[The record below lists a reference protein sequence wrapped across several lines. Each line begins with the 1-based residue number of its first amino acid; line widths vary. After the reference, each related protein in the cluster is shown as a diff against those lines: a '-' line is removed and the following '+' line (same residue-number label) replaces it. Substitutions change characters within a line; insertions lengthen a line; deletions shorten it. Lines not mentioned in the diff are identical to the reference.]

1 MNRAI
6 ALLLLCGVLV
16 SICAHAD
23 GAKVTHP
30 EWAIILTI
38 TDLAAGMQLE
48 PDSELRFDNAIECKS
63 IVAKVGRM
71 PASDRFAAVLTCRKV
86 RLNEAQLLPGRPVTI
101 RCSSRECPG
110 TVFPRAA
117 VCLRARGPW
126 DARQRG
132 RARFRPD

>member
-38 TDLAAGMQLE
+38 TDLATGTQLEQLE

-71 PASDRFAAVLTCRKV
+71 PASDHFAAVLTCRKV
-86 RLNEAQLLPGRPVTI
+86 RLNETQLLPGRP
-101 RCSSRECPG
+101 
-110 TVFPRAA
+110 
-117 VCLRARGPW
+117 
-126 DARQRG
+126 
-132 RARFRPD
+132 